1 METVFTSEEIT
12 TLLKALDAWEHEA
25 SSGAIMSSM
34 LGMALL
40 KDENEAKKYMD
51 ETLQKSDKE
60 TERRKEDAILLRA
73 KLVTIK
79 RTLVATQLF
88 NGVDIRA

>member
-1 METVFTSEEIT
+1 METAFTSEEIT
-12 TLLKALDAWEHEA
+12 ILLKALDAWEHEA
-25 SSGAIMSSM
+25 TSGAMMGSM
-34 LGMALL
+34 LGMAIL
-40 KDENEAKKYMD
+40 KDKDESKKYMD
-51 ETLQKSDKE
+51 ETMQKADKE

-79 RTLVATQLF
+79 RALVATQLF